1 MMLKWVI
8 ADSEQHREDGV
19 LFLCRHAEDLGV
31 PYQWCTVMDFVY
43 MSASDDGFMVALDEQ
58 GRIRGIL
65 MYTPFLMKKN
75 GKERIRIEI
84 QLLYLEK
91 EVRGGKAIAR
101 AVEAFAEREL
111 ELPVP
116 AYDVEFFV
124 VQSDANRRLF
134 GKIASLSETQL
145 HMCGPLDVFRTTPDL
160 LRRAAAMVFS
170 RTDRR
175 QTSKTGMNAGLQS

>member
-8 ADSEQHREDGV
+8 ADSEQRREDGV
-19 LFLCRHAEDLGV
+19 RFLCKHAADLGV

-43 MSASDDGFMVALDEQ
+43 MSASDDGFMMALDEQ
-58 GRIRGIL
+58 RRIRGIL
-65 MYTPFLMKKN
+65 MYTPFLMKK
-75 GKERIRIEI
+75 KRIRIEI

-91 EVRGGKAIAR
+91 EVRAGKVIAR

-116 AYDVEFFV
+116 ADDVEFFV

-134 GKIASLSETQL
+134 GKIASLSETQV
-145 HMCGPLDVFRTTPDL
+145 HTCGPLDVFRTTPDR
-160 LRRAAAMVFS
+160 LRQAAAMVFS

-175 QTSKTGMNAGLQS
+175 QTNKTGINAGLQS

>member
-1 MMLKWVI
+1 MLKWVI

-19 LFLCRHAEDLGV
+19 RFLCRHATDLGV
-31 PYQWCTVMDFVY
+31 PYQWCTVMDMVY

-65 MYTPFLMKKN
+65 MYTPFLMKEK
-75 GKERIRIEI
+75 GKKRIRIEI
-84 QLLYLEK
+84 QLLYLAK
-91 EVRGGKAIAR
+91 EVRGGKAMAR

-116 AYDVEFFV
+116 ADDVEFFV
-124 VQSDANRRLF
+124 VQSEANRRLY

-145 HMCGPLDVFRTTPDL
+145 HQCGPLDVFRTTPDR
-160 LRRAAAMVFS
+160 LRRASAAVFS
-170 RTDRR
+170 RTSR
-175 QTSKTGMNAGLQS
+175 QQTNKTGKNAGLQS

>member
-8 ADSEQHREDGV
+8 ADSEQRREDGV
-19 LFLCRHAEDLGV
+19 RFLCKHAIDLGV

-43 MSASDDGFMVALDEQ
+43 MSTSDDGFMIALDEL

-65 MYTPFLMKKN
+65 MYTPFLMKEN
-75 GKERIRIEI
+75 GEERIRIEI

-111 ELPVP
+111 ELPVTI
-116 AYDVEFFV
+116 YDVEFFV
-124 VQSDANRRLF
+124 VQSDANRRLYS
-134 GKIASLSETQL
+134 KIASLSETQL
-145 HMCGPLDVFRTTPDL
+145 HLCGPLDVFRTTPDR
-160 LRRAAAMVFS
+160 LRQTTAMVFS
-170 RTDRR
+170 RTSR
-175 QTSKTGMNAGLQS
+175 QQKNKTGMNTGLQS

>member
-1 MMLKWVI
+1 MLKWVI
-8 ADSEQHREDGV
+8 ADSEQRREDGV
-19 LFLCRHAEDLGV
+19 RFLCKHAADLGV

-43 MSASDDGFMVALDEQ
+43 MSASDDGFMMALDEQ
-58 GRIRGIL
+58 ERIRGIL
-65 MYTPFLMKKN
+65 MYTPFLMKNN
-75 GKERIRIEI
+75 GEKRIRIEI

-145 HMCGPLDVFRTTPDL
+145 HACGPLDVFRTTPDL
-160 LRRAAAMVFS
+160 LRRAAAIVFS
-170 RTDRR
+170 RTGRR
-175 QTSKTGMNAGLQS
+175 QTNKTGMNAGLPS